1 MNKTM
6 NMKNIFTVVLF
17 VFAGFSLVYLFT
29 GGAQSPAVTE
39 RRSQAPEA
47 RADSTTG
54 ALKGVPAASK
64 EGRRV
69 VAFYFHTTQR
79 CVTCR
84 MIETFTLEAIET
96 GFSDDL
102 EDRRLVWLPVN
113 VQEPH
118 HEHFIQDYQL
128 TSKAVVLVE
137 MVGEEQTRWK
147 NLDQVWFLVRD
158 KKAFQAYIQKETRDF
173 LGE

>member
-1 MNKTM
+1 MNT
-6 NMKNIFTVVLF
+6 KNIFTVVLLLF
-17 VFAGFSLVYLFT
+17 VGFSLVYLFT
-29 GGAQSPAVTE
+29 NEAQTPTVTE
-39 RRSQAPEA
+39 GKSP
-47 RADSTTG
+47 
-54 ALKGVPAASK
+54 VPAAQADSATKPLKDVPTSTK

-84 MIETFTLEAIET
+84 MIETFSREVIEAD
-96 GFSDDL
+96 FADDL
-102 EDRRLVWLPVN
+102 EDGSLLWLPVN
-113 VQEPH
+113 VQEPN

-137 MVGEEQTRWK
+137 MAGEEQTRWK

-158 KKAFQAYIQKETRDF
+158 KKAFQAYIQEETRNF

>member
-6 NMKNIFTVVLF
+6 NMKNIFTVVLLL
-17 VFAGFSLVYLFT
+17 FAGFSLVYLFT
-29 GGAQSPAVTE
+29 SGAQSPAVTE
-39 RRSQAPEA
+39 RQIASAGGSGRFHHRSLERRP
-47 RADSTTG
+47 T
-54 ALKGVPAASK
+54 ASR

-69 VAFYFHTTQR
+69 VAYYFHTTQR

-84 MIETFTLEAIET
+84 MIETFAHEAIET
-96 GFSDDL
+96 GFADDL
-102 EDRRLVWLPVN
+102 EDGRLVWLPVN
-113 VQEPH
+113 VQEPDN
-118 HEHFIQDYQL
+118 EQFIQDYQL

-137 MVGEEQTRWK
+137 MAGEEQTRWK